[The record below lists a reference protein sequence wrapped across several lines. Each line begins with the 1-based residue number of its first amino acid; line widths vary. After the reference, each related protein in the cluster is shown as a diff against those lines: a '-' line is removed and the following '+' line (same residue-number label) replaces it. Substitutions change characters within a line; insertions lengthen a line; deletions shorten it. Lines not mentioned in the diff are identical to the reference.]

1 MRGKRQR
8 PPQVGILRE
17 AKPNPIAPRLY
28 PQANLFSLQAI
39 GCALPDPKGDMY
51 KTRAPARSPM
61 DLIYISLKNL
71 LKGAVRF
78 STRRSKTST
87 NRPDFRPVGQRES
100 STVLTVEDASTVL
113 TVEDASTVLT
123 VEDASTVLT
132 VEDASTPIAVVAL
145 RCTGGGM
152 AS

>member
-28 PQANLFSLQAI
+28 PQANLLGLQAI
-39 GCALPDPKGDMY
+39 GSSLPDPNKNKGDIC
-51 KTRAPARSPM
+51 KTRATARSPM
-61 DLIYISLKNL
+61 DLIYISPINL

-87 NRPDFRPVGQRES
+87 NRPDFRPVGQQET
-100 STVLTVEDASTVL
+100 STVKTVEVASTAKGAEVASTAKGVEVASAVK
-113 TVEDASTVLT
+113 TVEAAS
-123 VEDASTVLT
+123 A
-132 VEDASTPIAVVAL
+132 
-145 RCTGGGM
+145 RGGM